1 MDPGPLYCLI
11 MDIIHVIIAD
21 KSQLVRMA
29 LTGILYQIGFTL
41 NIREAAEDAKL
52 KIALQKDH
60 TNLLIISK
68 SFLNNCS
75 SETIHILQSKRNRNQ
90 IVLINDNS
98 SDQKPVI
105 TFDYTIEYQDI
116 EQTIYQ
122 KLDVCIRKLSKPD
135 KNLHA
140 PEEIS
145 LREKEVLKLV
155 ALGLTNK
162 EIGERLFISTH
173 TVITHRK
180 NITAKLGI
188 KTIAGLTVYSVI
200 NKLIRAEE
208 IKKLS

>member
-1 MDPGPLYCLI
+1 

-90 IVLINDNS
+90 IVLINDNI
-98 SDQKPVI
+98 SDQKPFI
-105 TFDYTIEYQDI
+105 SFDHIIEYQDI

-135 KNLHA
+135 KNLQA

-145 LREKEVLKLV
+145 MREKEVLKLV